1 MIIYKSRL
9 ITYNRL
15 VKSFIKFVGNF
26 FLTVIIFGLVVLA
39 CGFFAVKYGWTNV
52 AGKVDENDQLYAVTS
67 TKLEKIAEPEDRE
80 VAQPTI
86 QNNIIDERFALE
98 QENACKISIISNYSP
113 INAKAIESV
122 VEEND
127 SLPVTTNMIL
137 AVTLRLKEVPGFTDN
152 SQYCE
157 SGQDGKVAG
166 AMTQSSLISGNA
178 FLWSNGEEWETIE
191 AAVRKDR
198 DLINKTAIAAGIEPR
213 LLAAALVVEQIRLYH
228 TQRELYEK
236 VFKPLKILG
245 TANKMAWGVMSIKEK
260 TAIKV
265 EDSLKDKN
273 SPFYLGLESENLLDF
288 TTDNPI
294 QERFDRLV
302 NEKDHYYSYLYGS
315 LYLKELETQWEKAGT
330 PIDKRPE
337 ILLTLYNLGF
347 DRSKPKADPQVGG
360 SDLDI
365 LGTKYTFGGLGYEFY
380 YSGKM
385 SDVFSY
391 SDK

>member
-1 MIIYKSRL
+1 
-9 ITYNRL
+9 
-15 VKSFIKFVGNF
+15 VKTFIKFVGNL

-52 AGKVDENDQLYAVTS
+52 AGKVDENDQLYAETS
-67 TKLEKIAEPEDRE
+67 SKLEKIAEP
-80 VAQPTI
+80 VTTKVPQLIVKT
-86 QNNIIDERFALE
+86 NIVDERFALE

-113 INAKAIESV
+113 KNAEAIESV
-122 VEEND
+122 TQENG
-127 SLPVTTNMIL
+127 SLAVTTNMIL
-137 AVTLRLKEVPGFTDN
+137 AATLRLKDVAGFSDH
-152 SQYCE
+152 SEYCE
-157 SGQDGKVAG
+157 SGQDGSVAG

-191 AAVRKDR
+191 AAVLKDK
-198 DLINKTAIAAGIEPR
+198 DLINKTAKEVGIEPR
-213 LLAAALVVEQIRLYH
+213 LLASALVVEQIRLYH

-265 EDSLKDKN
+265 EDSLKNQN
-273 SPFYLGLESENLLDF
+273 SPFYLGVDSENLLDF
-288 TTDNPI
+288 TTDNPT

-302 NEKDHYYSYLYGS
+302 NEKHHYYSYLYAS
-315 LYLKELETQWEKAGT
+315 LYLKEIETQWQLAGQ
-330 PIDKRPE
+330 PIGTRPE

-385 SDVFSY
+385 AKAFSY